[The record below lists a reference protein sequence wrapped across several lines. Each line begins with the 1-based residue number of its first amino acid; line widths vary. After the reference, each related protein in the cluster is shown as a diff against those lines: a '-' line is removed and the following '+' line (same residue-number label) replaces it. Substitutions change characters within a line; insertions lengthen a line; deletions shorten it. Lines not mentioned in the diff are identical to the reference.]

1 MTQIGLPRTLMDLL
15 SSSRYRVDGNSM
27 SPTLASGEY
36 VLASSLD
43 LPWNHPSRS
52 RIVVL
57 RHPAQHH
64 RIYIK
69 RIVGL
74 PDESISLRN
83 GVVYIG
89 DLPLQEA
96 YLTGSPKLRKTADRE
111 WWTGPSEYFVMG
123 DNRNDSEDSR
133 VFGPV
138 SRELILGSVWLRY
151 WPLRAWGKV
160 PADAGQAPLLD
171 A

>member
-1 MTQIGLPRTLMDLL
+1 M

-43 LPWNHPSRS
+43 LPWNQPSRG

-57 RHPAQHH
+57 RHPAQNH

-69 RIVGL
+69 RIIGL
-74 PDESISLRN
+74 PDEGISVKN
-83 GVVYIG
+83 GVVYID
-89 DLPLQEA
+89 DLPLHEA
-96 YLTGSPKLRKTADRE
+96 YLTSFHKLRRDQDRE
-111 WWTGPSEYFVMG
+111 WWTGPDEYFVMG

-138 SRELILGSVWLRY
+138 RRDLIVGSVWFRY

-160 PADAGQAPLLD
+160 VGGSESATFP
-171 A
+171 